1 MVAGASGVTTRRGKR
16 AKTGIPAQSKRR
28 HASAMANILTLARIV
43 LIVPFVALF
52 LADASWN
59 MNAALVVFIIA
70 ALTDFLDGRVARAR
84 GEVSAL
90 GAALDPLAD
99 KLLIAAALILLVR
112 NGVIAGAGVVAVIA
126 IILREMLVS
135 GLREAVTARGGAL
148 PVMQLREVENRHATC
163 RRRASPGDSAARV
176 FGRRIPPDCGRNVMA
191 GGHPYILDRCGL
203 FYYRRTVFE
212 RAKRTTI
219 GPWRNQQI

>member
-1 MVAGASGVTTRRGKR
+1 
-16 AKTGIPAQSKRR
+16 
-28 HASAMANILTLARIV
+28 MANILTLARIV

-59 MNAALVVFIIA
+59 MNAALVVFVIA

-90 GAALDPLAD
+90 GAAIDPLAD

-112 NGVIAGAGVVAVIA
+112 NGVIAGAGVVAVIT

-148 PVMQLREVENRHATC
+148 PVMQLAKWKTATQLVAVGLLLATAPQGFSGAEF
-163 RRRASPGDSAARV
+163 RPIAVGTLWLAA
-176 FGRRIPPDCGRNVMA
+176 
-191 GGHPYILDRCGL
+191 ILTFWTGAA
-203 FYYRRTVFE
+203 YSVTAATVFE

-219 GPWRNQQI
+219 GPWWKTRK

>member
-1 MVAGASGVTTRRGKR
+1 
-16 AKTGIPAQSKRR
+16 
-28 HASAMANILTLARIV
+28 MANVLTLARIV

-148 PVMQLREVENRHATC
+148 PVMQLAKWKTATQLVAVGLLLATAPQGFSGAEF
-163 RRRASPGDSAARV
+163 RPIAVGTLWLAA
-176 FGRRIPPDCGRNVMA
+176 
-191 GGHPYILDRCGL
+191 ILTFWTGAAYSITAAQYL
-203 FYYRRTVFE
+203 S
-212 RAKRTTI
+212 
-219 GPWRNQQI
+219 GRNQQQ